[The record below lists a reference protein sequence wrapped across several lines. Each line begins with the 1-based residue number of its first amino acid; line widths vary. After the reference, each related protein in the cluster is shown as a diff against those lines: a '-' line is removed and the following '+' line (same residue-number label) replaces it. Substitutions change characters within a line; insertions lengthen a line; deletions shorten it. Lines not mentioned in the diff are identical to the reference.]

1 MHFLVLLYI
10 FLYHYWLFTRTL
22 MYPDG
27 CFCEVTHKIH
37 LLIFCFLIGSFIS
50 KYFFT
55 TEIFFVQVH
64 DERHGQL
71 VQDSGAA
78 ARGPEEADGD
88 SAEGHCQHEETEDD
102 AIRVHDRF
110 QEKLAGSFG

>member
-27 CFCEVTHKIH
+27 CFCEVTHKIFAH
-37 LLIFCFLIGSFIS
+37 LLFSDWFIYI
-50 KYFFT
+50 KYFLSP
-55 TEIFFVQVH
+55 EIFFVQVH

-88 SAEGHCQHEETEDD
+88 AAEGHCQHEETEDD